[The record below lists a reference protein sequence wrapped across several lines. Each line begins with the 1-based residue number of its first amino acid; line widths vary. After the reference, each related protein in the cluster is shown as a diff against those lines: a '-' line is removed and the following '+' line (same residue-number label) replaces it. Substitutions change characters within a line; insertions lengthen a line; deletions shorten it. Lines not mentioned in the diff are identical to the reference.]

1 MTSDRRRRG
10 SEVAALKCKVA
21 KRRDGADRVCL
32 MPNDFEYDGFLS
44 IVKTK
49 VWDGSVEMLKG

>member
-1 MTSDRRRRG
+1 MMRPRD
-10 SEVAALKCKVA
+10 SEVATLKCKVA
-21 KRRDGADRVCL
+21 KRRDGVNRVCL

-49 VWDGSVEMLKG
+49 MMGGNIGILKC